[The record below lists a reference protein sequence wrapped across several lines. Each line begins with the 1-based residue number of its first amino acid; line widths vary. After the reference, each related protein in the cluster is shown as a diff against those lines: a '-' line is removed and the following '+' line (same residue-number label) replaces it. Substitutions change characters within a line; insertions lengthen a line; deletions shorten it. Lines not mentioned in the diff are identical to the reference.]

1 MIPTIFDT
9 DIFLEKDLLLI
20 REALEAL
27 EEFTA
32 ADGITYVAV
41 SKTRGCT
48 GCAFCDEVDGCYESP
63 LCSSTHRSDGKAI
76 VWVKKEEKE

>member
-1 MIPTIFDT
+1 MNEQDRT
-9 DIFLEKDLLLI
+9 D
-20 REALEAL
+20 L

-32 ADGITYVAV
+32 ADGTTYVAV
-41 SKTRGCT
+41 SKTMGCT

-76 VWVKKEEKE
+76 VWVKKEEKHE